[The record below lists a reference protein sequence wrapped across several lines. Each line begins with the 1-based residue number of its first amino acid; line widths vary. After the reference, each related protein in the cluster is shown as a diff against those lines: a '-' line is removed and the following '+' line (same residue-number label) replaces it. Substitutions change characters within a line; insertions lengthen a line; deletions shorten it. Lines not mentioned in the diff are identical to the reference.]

1 MTTILRIKDHFE
13 ILKMS
18 QTAGR
23 RRSKRLASKEYKIQT
38 YDEEDGDFVFTRAS
52 KRLKAQSSEPE
63 VPPIVT
69 TKRSRKPREPPEET
83 ESQSGKTAI
92 RKVKESKTYFSTPK
106 SDNEGPMTSKRR
118 RTGRSSLQKA
128 VVKEKNG
135 DSDGDSFIT
144 KGAIQAVVQ
153 DHTKHKNKPTII
165 PLPLSDTPI
174 ISRNKEFRNK
184 AREGNR
190 RSSLGLRGRRASSL
204 IDNGHSAIPHQE
216 VEMHDFYKY
225 IEAEGLSEP
234 RRMKQLLI
242 WTGER
247 CIGRKFASGSSNS
260 AAELAARHVKQA
272 LLNDFA
278 NKSEYSDWFN
288 REEVEPTKIVKKQ
301 NPRNLE
307 LEGNIVA
314 VEARL
319 KILREE
325 RDKWKELA
333 RRPPKFPVILPDTA
347 DLEPSRID
355 ASLLDPEQAKI
366 LAEASSSSASDL
378 RNQISQKLKKL
389 QSTLEFE
396 VDQFAD
402 GVYKLE
408 RYQETIDRVADRI
421 LSLSAKKL
429 EELERKG
436 KEQIG
441 TRDLPMKEVL
451 RSLSRILPE
460 RNTG

>member
-1 MTTILRIKDHFE
+1 MTTILWMRYHFE
-13 ILKMS
+13 VSKMS

-23 RRSKRLASKEYKIQT
+23 RRSKRLAT

-52 KRLKAQSSEPE
+52 KRIKAQSSEPE
-63 VPPIVT
+63 VPPVIT
-69 TKRSRKPREPPEET
+69 TKRSRKPRELPEE
-83 ESQSGKTAI
+83 SDFQSDKTAL

-106 SDNEGPMTSKRR
+106 SDNDGAITTKRIS
-118 RTGRSSLQKA
+118 GRLSARKA
-128 VVKEKNG
+128 ISKEKNI
-135 DSDGDSFIT
+135 DSDGDSFTT
-144 KGAIQAVVQ
+144 KKAVQAIIQ

-174 ISRNKEFRNK
+174 INRNKEFRNK
-184 AREGNR
+184 ARESNR

-204 IDNGHSAIPHQE
+204 IDSGHSAIPHQE
-216 VEMHDFYKY
+216 VEIHDFYKY

-247 CIGRKFASGSSNS
+247 CIGRKISGGSSNS
-260 AAELAARHVKQA
+260 AAELAARHVKEA

-288 REEVEPTKIVKKQ
+288 REEVKPTQIVKKQ

-307 LEGNIVA
+307 LEENIVA

-333 RRPPKFPVILPDTA
+333 KRPPKFPVILPDA
-347 DLEPSRID
+347 AELEPSHID
-355 ASLLDPEQAKI
+355 ASLLDPEQANI

-389 QSTLEFE
+389 QSMLEFE

-402 GVYKLE
+402 GVHKLE

-429 EELERKG
+429 EELDRKK
-436 KEQIG
+436 KEQLG
-441 TRDLPMKEVL
+441 TRDLSIKEVL

-460 RNTG
+460 

>member
-1 MTTILRIKDHFE
+1 
-13 ILKMS
+13 MS

-23 RRSKRLASKEYKIQT
+23 RRSKRLAT
-38 YDEEDGDFVFTRAS
+38 YDEEDGDFVFTRVS
-52 KRLKAQSSEPE
+52 KKIKAQPSEPE
-63 VPPIVT
+63 IPPLVT
-69 TKRSRKPREPPEET
+69 TKKSRKPKEPLEEFDY
-83 ESQSGKTAI
+83 ESSKTAT
-92 RKVKESKTYFSTPK
+92 RKAKQSKTHFSTPK
-106 SDNEGPMTSKRR
+106 NDSDVATISKRR
-118 RTGRSSLQKA
+118 KTERYSVQIT
-128 VVKEKNG
+128 EKNREMNR
-135 DSDGDSFIT
+135 DGFTTIDIAKSVI
-144 KGAIQAVVQ
+144 Q
-153 DHTKHKNKPTII
+153 DHAKSKKQPTTV
-165 PLPLSDTPI
+165 PLPLSDTPVI
-174 ISRNKEFRNK
+174 NRNKEFRNK
-184 AREGNR
+184 SREGNR

-204 IDNGHSAIPHQE
+204 IDNGQSAIPHQE
-216 VEMHDFYKY
+216 VEMTDFYKY

-234 RRMKQLLI
+234 RRMRQLLT

-247 CIGRKFASGSSNS
+247 CLGPNSSTGRLSR
-260 AAELAARHVKQA
+260 AAELAARHVKES

-288 REEVEPTKIVKKQ
+288 RQEAEPAKIVKKP

-307 LEGNIVA
+307 LECNIVA

-319 KILREE
+319 KKLREE

-333 RRPPKFPVILPDTA
+333 KPTPQFPLILPDMNE
-347 DLEPSRID
+347 LNSSHID
-355 ASLLDPEQAKI
+355 ATLLDPEQAII

-378 RNQISQKLKKL
+378 RHQISQKLQKF
-389 QSTLEFE
+389 QSMLLFE

-408 RYQETIDRVADRI
+408 RYKEIVDRVADRI

-429 EELERKG
+429 EEFHCKE

-441 TRDLPMKEVL
+441 TRDLPIKEVL